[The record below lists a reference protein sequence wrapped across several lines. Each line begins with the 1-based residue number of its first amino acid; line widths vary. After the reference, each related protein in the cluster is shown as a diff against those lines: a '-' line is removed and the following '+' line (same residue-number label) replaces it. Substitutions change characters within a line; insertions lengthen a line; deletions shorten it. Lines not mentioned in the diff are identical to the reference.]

1 MHVFGLTGGIACGK
15 SAIAARFAERG
26 VPVIDTDLLAREVVA
41 KNTGGLAA
49 VVRELGPGVLAPDG
63 SLDRAAV
70 GSIVFADAS
79 KRKVLEA
86 ITHPLIAAAGLA
98 RGHELARAG
107 HPLACYE
114 AALIV
119 ENGLA
124 DSFRPLVVVVA
135 PDNVQIA
142 RILARDGLDEPA
154 ARARIA
160 AQRTNAQKVLVAD
173 LVIDNDGTLADLR
186 RKTDDALRAICT
198 RTEVDP
204 ARYGF
209 C

>member
-15 SAIAARFAERG
+15 SAVAARLAERG
-26 VPVIDTDLLAREVVA
+26 IPIIDADVLAREVV
-41 KNTGGLAA
+41 TRPSPGLDAI
-49 VVRELGPGVLAPDG
+49 VRELGPAVLAPDG
-63 SLDRAAV
+63 TLDRAALAAV
-70 GSIVFADAS
+70 VFADVG

-98 RGHELARAG
+98 RTRELARAA

-124 DSFRPLVVVVA
+124 DAFRPLVVVVA
-135 PDNVQIA
+135 PDHVQIA
-142 RILARDGLDEPA
+142 RILARDGLTEPA
-154 ARARIA
+154 ARARLA
-160 AQRTNAQKVLVAD
+160 AQRTNQEKVLVAD
-173 LVIDNDGTLADLR
+173 LVIENDGTLAELAG
-186 RKTDDALRAICT
+186 KTDAALRAICA
-198 RTEVDP
+198 RTKVAP
-204 ARYGF
+204 TRYGF